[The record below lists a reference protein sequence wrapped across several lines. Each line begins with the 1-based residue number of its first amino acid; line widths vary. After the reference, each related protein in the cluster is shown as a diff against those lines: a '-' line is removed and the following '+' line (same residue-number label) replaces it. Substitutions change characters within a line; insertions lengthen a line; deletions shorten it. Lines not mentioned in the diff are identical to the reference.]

1 MSLEIEQNIVER
13 LSIKI
18 MSKIDNIYV
27 AASFAYE
34 DSAKTSQR
42 KDLIEK
48 TVERIKKFLPGNYYL
63 PHQMKVPNAWDMS
76 LEEWSYQVFN
86 RDVDKLAEADI
97 ILFLSFGKENNA
109 GSAWEIGYTFGHYEF
124 DDAYH
129 KTTIMIK
136 MTNDPESIM
145 LYNSC
150 DVIINEED
158 IEEYDWVKMPYT
170 KVQLTKLS

>member
-1 MSLEIEQNIVER
+1 MR
-13 LSIKI
+13 
-18 MSKIDNIYV
+18 KIDNIYV

-48 TVERIKKFLPGNYYL
+48 TVERVKKFLPGNYYL
-63 PHQMKVPNAWDMS
+63 PHQMKVPDAWDMS
-76 LEEWSYQVFN
+76 LEEWAYEVFHS
-86 RDVDKLAEADI
+86 DVDKLEKANI

-109 GSAWEIGYTFGHYEF
+109 GSAWEIGYTYAHYQF
-124 DDAYH
+124 DHNYH

-136 MTNDPESIM
+136 MTSDPESLM

-150 DVIINEED
+150 DVVINEED
-158 IEEYDWVKMPYT
+158 IEDYDWKEIPYD
-170 KVQLTKLS
+170 KISLTKLS